1 MTLKTF
7 LQTFDLVLGMA
18 VALILGAVGGA
29 LIYVA
34 WHLWEGV
41 FWMAVIGTVL
51 VLIALLMLVR
61 RVRFLRIL
69 DFFTFSTWS

>member
-1 MTLKTF
+1 MMLKTF

-18 VALILGAVGGA
+18 VALILGAIGGL

-41 FWMAVIGTVL
+41 VWMAVIGA
-51 VLIALLMLVR
+51 VLILIAVLTVVF
-61 RVRFLRIL
+61 RVTFLRIL
-69 DFFTFSTWS
+69 DTLTFSPWS

>member
-1 MTLKTF
+1 MKLKTF

-18 VALILGAVGGA
+18 VALVLGAIGGF

-41 FWMAVIGTVL
+41 VWMAVIGA
-51 VLIALLMLVR
+51 VLILIAVLMVVF
-61 RVRFLRIL
+61 RVTFLRIL
-69 DFFTFSTWS
+69 DTLTFSTWS